1 MLRGCRHPSQIVPTT
16 RITLSHKAFRSYVGG
31 RQTLL
36 AGFCTRNVQNMTPA
50 DTPEATPAWRLLA
63 HPLRSRIVAHLRLHG
78 GATATELAQALG
90 THTGATS
97 YHVRVL
103 AGAGLVEDTGLGN
116 AKTRVWA
123 LAEADDDGDDLATAN
138 LGDDDGMGAW
148 LAHDYVDHFAEKA
161 HAWIDDREAWEPV
174 WQDEAGLQDALVLV
188 SEEQLAALRAELS
201 EVVARYRRIGAGTP
215 GARRVTAY
223 TALLPV
229 DPR

>member
-1 MLRGCRHPSQIVPTT
+1 MP
-16 RITLSHKAFRSYVGG
+16 
-31 RQTLL
+31 
-36 AGFCTRNVQNMTPA
+36 
-50 DTPEATPAWRLLA
+50 DATPPGTPSWRLLA

-78 GATATELAQALG
+78 GATATELASALG

-103 AGAGLVEDTGLGN
+103 ARAGLVEDTGLGN
-116 AKTRVWA
+116 AKTRIWA
-123 LAEADDDGDDLATAN
+123 LADAEEDEPGPPPSPDESEMGD
-138 LGDDDGMGAW
+138 W
-148 LAHDYVDHFAEKA
+148 LAHDYVDHLTQKA
-161 HAWIDDREAWEPV
+161 HAWIDQQSRWEPV
-174 WQDEAGLQDALVLV
+174 WQDECGVQDGLVLV
-188 SEEQLAALRAELS
+188 GEEQLTALRAELD